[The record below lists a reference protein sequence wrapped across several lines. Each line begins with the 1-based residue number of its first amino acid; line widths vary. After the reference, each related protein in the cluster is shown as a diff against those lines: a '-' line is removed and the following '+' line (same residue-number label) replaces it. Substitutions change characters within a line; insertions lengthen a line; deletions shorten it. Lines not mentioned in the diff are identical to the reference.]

1 MHYAIYKP
9 TGKSF
14 AIKSIKL
21 FDKNKREQFKNDLK
35 VLSSNKCKNIITF
48 YGAFFIEGYAKL
60 ILEYMNLG
68 SLEKLLKIIKAKKIK
83 PPCIP
88 ENILSKIANQIL
100 SGLYYLHKEKHQI
113 HRDLKPSNILINTD
127 GIVKLTD
134 FGISCNLESSQNFS
148 NTFVG
153 SRSYMSPERIT
164 GKKYNYSS
172 DIWSLGLVI
181 YELATGDEPYKK
193 KIDFITTMKKI
204 VEDSEPRLNSN
215 IFSKEFCDFIE
226 KTLKKEPEKRNSID
240 QLLKHE
246 WIIKYEN
253 DNDNNS
259 SISEWLAQFYDNIYS

>member
-9 TGKSF
+9 TGKCY

-21 FDKNKREQFKNDLK
+21 FDKSKREQFKNDLK

-68 SLEKLLKIIKAKKIK
+68 SLEKILKIIKTKKIK

-88 ENILSKIANQIL
+88 ENILSKITKQIL

-113 HRDLKPSNILINTD
+113 HRDIKPSNILINSD

-153 SRSYMSPERIT
+153 SRNYMSPERIT
-164 GKKYNYSS
+164 GNKYNYPS

-181 YELATGDEPYKK
+181 YELATGDEPYKNK
-193 KIDFITTMKKI
+193 NDFITIMQKI
-204 VEDSEPRLNSN
+204 VEDSEPRLNCN

-226 KTLKKEPEKRNSID
+226 KTLKKDPEKRDSID

-253 DNDNNS
+253 NNNS
-259 SISEWLAQFYDNIYS
+259 TISEWLAQFYDNIYS